1 MKLQEHEYK
10 ARDKTVH
17 KMSRDGLREENLHNK
32 EEKRIT
38 SRDED
43 IEVSRNP
50 KKEEDF
56 GKNRRERITE
66 SKDIPTRKKPFDI
79 TRYSIDEE
87 QKVKMEQDLGNED
100 AKEDMSL
107 TEDSGPDKHAVF
119 RTESIRGQPR
129 SEHDVLETAVD
140 SRKLRQRKM
149 VRDYAEREK
158 RKEKEASRQQKT
170 AEKENIRYRE
180 TSQVT
185 EESLEGFQDEI
196 KGKVKRERI
205 LKEQKK
211 QSRLSFGDEGDGMVH
226 GAGTGIRKSASAVK
240 NAALTV
246 GHWKA
251 HEAEDD
257 NAAVE
262 GAHRMEFA
270 GESLARKSIYVR
282 QRLRESRKQS
292 ARLTENML
300 DEAENSRL
308 MFDAAYG
315 NQAKNAVKRE
325 ADQKKKSALQKLLQK
340 KRYQKQYRAAKES
353 KKAKDAAITS
363 AQRFTEKTKD
373 AVKMVAA
380 QNKGIFATVAL
391 FGLIFVLIAASFS
404 SCSAVLQGGSSAIIS
419 TSYSSTDEDIYAA
432 ENAYKALEEALNT
445 QINQIESRH
454 PDYDEYRYQI
464 DEIGHNPYQLISYL
478 TVKYGGFTYAEVADE
493 IKEIFQQQ
501 YGINTQST
509 RETVTETK
517 TVRVGESLGQV
528 VTSGYCNCSI
538 CCGQWSGGPTASGAM
553 PTANHTIAVDA
564 TNPFVPIGTHV
575 VMNGVEYVVEDT
587 GAFARYGVQF
597 DVYYDNHAAASAHGH
612 QTWEAYIADS
622 NGSQEVEVT
631 TTKEVN
637 RLDVT
642 MTNHNLDTVLRSR
655 MTEEEQE
662 RYDAYNRYYGNRD
675 YLFDLNSIPTGSS
688 GFGYTIPGE
697 ALSDPQFAKMIREAE
712 KYLGVPY
719 VWGGYS
725 PSGFDCSG
733 FVSWVINN
741 CGNGWNIGR
750 CTADE
755 LRSHCSQVSPSEAKP
770 GDLIF
775 FQGTYNTS
783 GASHVGIYV
792 GNNMMIHC
800 GKPVQYTSIASS
812 YWQEHFMAF
821 GRLH

>member
-66 SKDIPTRKKPFDI
+66 NKDIPTRKKPSDI

-129 SEHDVLETAVD
+129 SERAALETVVD

-240 NAALTV
+240 NAAFTV

-262 GAHRMEFA
+262 GAHRMELA

-340 KRYQKQYRAAKES
+340 KRYQKQCRAAKES

-391 FGLIFVLIAASFS
+391 FGLIFVLIVASFS

>member
-129 SEHDVLETAVD
+129 SEHDVLETEVD

>member
-87 QKVKMEQDLGNED
+87 QKVKMEQDLGNGD

-107 TEDSGPDKHAVF
+107 TEDSGTDKHAVF

-129 SEHDVLETAVD
+129 SERVALETAVD

-211 QSRLSFGDEGDGMVH
+211 QFRLSFGDEGDGMVH
-226 GAGTGIRKSASAVK
+226 GTGTGIRKSASAVK

-262 GAHRMEFA
+262 GAHRMEVA

-308 MFDAAYG
+308 MFNAAYG

-642 MTNHNLDTVLRSR
+642 MTNHNLDMVLRSR

>member
-66 SKDIPTRKKPFDI
+66 NKDIPTRKKPSDI

-240 NAALTV
+240 NAAFTV

-262 GAHRMEFA
+262 GAHRMELA

-340 KRYQKQYRAAKES
+340 KRYQKQCRAAKES

-391 FGLIFVLIAASFS
+391 FGLIFVLIVASFS

-697 ALSDPQFAKMIREAE
+697 VLSDPQFAKMIREAE

>member
-1 MKLQEHEYK
+1 MQEHEYK
-10 ARDKTVH
+10 ARDKTVQ
-17 KMSRDGLREENLHNK
+17 KMSRDGLREENLRNK

-38 SRDED
+38 GRDMD
-43 IEVSRNP
+43 TEVSRSE
-50 KKEEDF
+50 KKDELDF
-56 GKNRRERITE
+56 SKRRREHINEKRETE
-66 SKDIPTRKKPFDI
+66 HPEQSSKK
-79 TRYSIDEE
+79 TRYSRESVLDEE
-87 QKVKMEQDLGNED
+87 SEQDIDRELDGEQVAD
-100 AKEDMSL
+100 ESTAATKS
-107 TEDSGPDKHAVF
+107 AF
-119 RTESIRGQPR
+119 RSESIRGQPR
-129 SEHDVLETAVD
+129 GERAYLETVAD
-140 SRKLRQRKM
+140 SRDLRKKKM
-149 VRDYAEREK
+149 VRDYASKER
-158 RKEKEASRQQKT
+158 RKEKEASEESKT
-170 AEKENIRYRE
+170 AKREAARYRE
-180 TSQVT
+180 TSEVA
-185 EESLEGFQDEI
+185 EESLDGFSEEI
-196 KGKVKRERI
+196 KGKSKRERV
-205 LKEQKK
+205 LKEQRKK
-211 QSRLSFGDEGDGMVH
+211 SSRLSFGDESDGMVH
-226 GAGTGIRKSASAVK
+226 GAGIGIRSSASAVK
-240 NAALTV
+240 DAAATAA
-246 GHWKA
+246 HWKT
-251 HEAEDD
+251 HEAEED

-262 GAHRMEFA
+262 GAHRAELA
-270 GESLARKSIYVR
+270 GESLARKSIYTR
-282 QRLRESRKQS
+282 ERLKQRREQS
-292 ARLTENML
+292 KRLKESVL
-300 DEAENSRL
+300 DEAEKSRL
-308 MFDAAYG
+308 MFESVYG
-315 NQAKNAVKRE
+315 NEAKKMVKKE
-325 ADQKKKSALQKLLQK
+325 AEQKRKSALQKLFQK
-340 KRYQKQYRAAKES
+340 KRYQKQYQAAKQS
-353 KKAKDAAITS
+353 KKAKDVAITS
-363 AQRFTEKTKD
+363 AQKFTEKAKD
-373 AVKMVAA
+373 AVKMIAA
-380 QNKGIFATVAL
+380 QNRGIFATVAI
-391 FGLIFVLIAASFS
+391 FGLIFVLIAASFT
-404 SCSAVLQGGSSAIIS
+404 SCSASLQGASSAIIS

-432 ENAYKALEEALNT
+432 ENAYRALEEALNT
-445 QINQIESRH
+445 QINQMESTH

-478 TVKYGGFTYAEVADE
+478 TVKYGGFTYDEVAEE
-493 IKEIFQQQ
+493 IESIFRQQ
-501 YGINTQST
+501 YGITTDST

-538 CCGQWSGGPTASGAM
+538 CCGQWSGGPTA
-553 PTANHTIAVDA
+553 VDA
-564 TNPFVPIGTHV
+564 SNPFVPMGTHV
-575 VMNGVEYVVEDT
+575 IMNGVEYVVEDT

-622 NGSQEVEVT
+622 NGSQEVQVT

-642 MTNHNLDTVLRSR
+642 MTNRNLDTILRSR

-662 RYDAYNRYYGNRD
+662 RYDAYNKYYGNRD
-675 YLFDLNSIPTGSS
+675 YLFDLNSIPTGSG
-688 GFGYTIPGE
+688 GFGYTIPTD

-750 CTADE
+750 CTADG

-800 GKPVQYTSIASS
+800 GKPVQYTSIASA

>member
-528 VTSGYCNCSI
+528 VTNGYCNCSI

>member
-100 AKEDMSL
+100 AKEDISL
-107 TEDSGPDKHAVF
+107 MEDSGSDKHAVF

-129 SEHDVLETAVD
+129 SGRAALETAVD

-158 RKEKEASRQQKT
+158 RKETEASRQQKT

-196 KGKVKRERI
+196 KGKAKRERI

-226 GAGTGIRKSASAVK
+226 GAGTGIRKSALAVE
-240 NAALTV
+240 NAVLTV

-251 HEAEDD
+251 HEAEED

-262 GAHRMEFA
+262 GAHRMELA

-315 NQAKNAVKRE
+315 NQAKNTVKRE

-464 DEIGHNPYQLISYL
+464 DEIGHNPYQ
-478 TVKYGGFTYAEVADE
+478 
-493 IKEIFQQQ
+493 
-501 YGINTQST
+501 T
-509 RETVTETK
+509 R
-517 TVRVGESLGQV
+517 
-528 VTSGYCNCSI
+528 
-538 CCGQWSGGPTASGAM
+538 
-553 PTANHTIAVDA
+553 
-564 TNPFVPIGTHV
+564 
-575 VMNGVEYVVEDT
+575 
-587 GAFARYGVQF
+587 
-597 DVYYDNHAAASAHGH
+597 
-612 QTWEAYIADS
+612 
-622 NGSQEVEVT
+622 
-631 TTKEVN
+631 
-637 RLDVT
+637 
-642 MTNHNLDTVLRSR
+642 
-655 MTEEEQE
+655 
-662 RYDAYNRYYGNRD
+662 
-675 YLFDLNSIPTGSS
+675 
-688 GFGYTIPGE
+688 
-697 ALSDPQFAKMIREAE
+697 
-712 KYLGVPY
+712 
-719 VWGGYS
+719 
-725 PSGFDCSG
+725 
-733 FVSWVINN
+733 
-741 CGNGWNIGR
+741 
-750 CTADE
+750 
-755 LRSHCSQVSPSEAKP
+755 
-770 GDLIF
+770 
-775 FQGTYNTS
+775 
-783 GASHVGIYV
+783 
-792 GNNMMIHC
+792 
-800 GKPVQYTSIASS
+800 
-812 YWQEHFMAF
+812 
-821 GRLH
+821 

>member
-66 SKDIPTRKKPFDI
+66 NKDIPTRKKPSDI

-100 AKEDMSL
+100 AKENMFL

-129 SEHDVLETAVD
+129 SERAALETAVD

-185 EESLEGFQDEI
+185 EETLEGFQDEI

-211 QSRLSFGDEGDGMVH
+211 QKKQSRLSFGDEGDGMVR

-262 GAHRMEFA
+262 GAHRMELA

-509 RETVTETK
+509 DRK
-517 TVRVGESLGQV
+517 SV
-528 VTSGYCNCSI
+528 V
-538 CCGQWSGGPTASGAM
+538 
-553 PTANHTIAVDA
+553 
-564 TNPFVPIGTHV
+564 
-575 VMNGVEYVVEDT
+575 
-587 GAFARYGVQF
+587 
-597 DVYYDNHAAASAHGH
+597 
-612 QTWEAYIADS
+612 
-622 NGSQEVEVT
+622 
-631 TTKEVN
+631 
-637 RLDVT
+637 
-642 MTNHNLDTVLRSR
+642 
-655 MTEEEQE
+655 
-662 RYDAYNRYYGNRD
+662 
-675 YLFDLNSIPTGSS
+675 
-688 GFGYTIPGE
+688 
-697 ALSDPQFAKMIREAE
+697 
-712 KYLGVPY
+712 
-719 VWGGYS
+719 
-725 PSGFDCSG
+725 
-733 FVSWVINN
+733 
-741 CGNGWNIGR
+741 
-750 CTADE
+750 
-755 LRSHCSQVSPSEAKP
+755 
-770 GDLIF
+770 
-775 FQGTYNTS
+775 
-783 GASHVGIYV
+783 
-792 GNNMMIHC
+792 
-800 GKPVQYTSIASS
+800 
-812 YWQEHFMAF
+812 
-821 GRLH
+821 

>member
-1 MKLQEHEYK
+1 M
-10 ARDKTVH
+10 
-17 KMSRDGLREENLHNK
+17 
-32 EEKRIT
+32 
-38 SRDED
+38 
-43 IEVSRNP
+43 
-50 KKEEDF
+50 
-56 GKNRRERITE
+56 
-66 SKDIPTRKKPFDI
+66 
-79 TRYSIDEE
+79 
-87 QKVKMEQDLGNED
+87 
-100 AKEDMSL
+100 
-107 TEDSGPDKHAVF
+107 
-119 RTESIRGQPR
+119 
-129 SEHDVLETAVD
+129 D

-240 NAALTV
+240 NAAFTV

-262 GAHRMEFA
+262 GAHRMELA
-270 GESLARKSIYVR
+270 GKSLARKSIYVR

-340 KRYQKQYRAAKES
+340 KRYQKQCRAAKES

-391 FGLIFVLIAASFS
+391 FGLIFVLIVASFS

>member
-1 MKLQEHEYK
+1 M
-10 ARDKTVH
+10 
-17 KMSRDGLREENLHNK
+17 
-32 EEKRIT
+32 
-38 SRDED
+38 
-43 IEVSRNP
+43 
-50 KKEEDF
+50 
-56 GKNRRERITE
+56 
-66 SKDIPTRKKPFDI
+66 
-79 TRYSIDEE
+79 
-87 QKVKMEQDLGNED
+87 
-100 AKEDMSL
+100 
-107 TEDSGPDKHAVF
+107 
-119 RTESIRGQPR
+119 
-129 SEHDVLETAVD
+129 D

-180 TSQVT
+180 TFQVT
-185 EESLEGFQDEI
+185 EASLEGFQDEI

-262 GAHRMEFA
+262 GAHRMELA

-300 DEAENSRL
+300 DEVENSRL
-308 MFDAAYG
+308 MFNAAYG

-353 KKAKDAAITS
+353 KKAKDAAIKS

>member
-38 SRDED
+38 NRDED

-66 SKDIPTRKKPFDI
+66 SRDIPTRKKPFDI
-79 TRYSIDEE
+79 TRHSIDEE
-87 QKVKMEQDLGNED
+87 QKVKMEQDLGNGD

-107 TEDSGPDKHAVF
+107 TEDSGTDKHAVF

-129 SEHDVLETAVD
+129 SERVALETAVD

-211 QSRLSFGDEGDGMVH
+211 QFRLSFGDEGDGMVH
-226 GAGTGIRKSASAVK
+226 GTGTGIRKSASAVK

-262 GAHRMEFA
+262 GAHRMEVA

-308 MFDAAYG
+308 MFNAAYG

>member
-1 MKLQEHEYK
+1 M
-10 ARDKTVH
+10 
-17 KMSRDGLREENLHNK
+17 
-32 EEKRIT
+32 
-38 SRDED
+38 
-43 IEVSRNP
+43 
-50 KKEEDF
+50 
-56 GKNRRERITE
+56 
-66 SKDIPTRKKPFDI
+66 
-79 TRYSIDEE
+79 
-87 QKVKMEQDLGNED
+87 
-100 AKEDMSL
+100 
-107 TEDSGPDKHAVF
+107 
-119 RTESIRGQPR
+119 
-129 SEHDVLETAVD
+129 D

-185 EESLEGFQDEI
+185 EETLEGFQDEI

-211 QSRLSFGDEGDGMVH
+211 QKKQSRLSFGDEGDGMVR

-257 NAAVE
+257 NAAGE
-262 GAHRMEFA
+262 GAHRMELA

-493 IKEIFQQQ
+493 IKE
-501 YGINTQST
+501 
-509 RETVTETK
+509 TK

-725 PSGFDCSG
+725 SSGFDCSG

-770 GDLIF
+770 
-775 FQGTYNTS
+775 
-783 GASHVGIYV
+783 
-792 GNNMMIHC
+792 
-800 GKPVQYTSIASS
+800 
-812 YWQEHFMAF
+812 
-821 GRLH
+821 